1 MWTVLNVRKSFGA
14 RYGRRLSKEMTKLNR
29 LNVILSFSPTGSKS
43 KGWLSLW
50 YYTYQSNFRAMW
62 RLDLSRSVDIE
73 AFLPPLISSAD
84 HSWER
89 KWTLSSKL
97 RTECLQEKFW
107 PFFNVFPSGLFPSGR
122 PSLISW
128 LFTESRD
135 AWGLLEEKQTSIENI
150 CCRKFSTS
158 LIPPSPHHCVSP
170 SWSLKVCVD
179 WRGWTSKLQ
188 EAEVTSTM
196 SLQGLVTS

>member
-1 MWTVLNVRKSFGA
+1 MAVTMILHISVQFPFHMATWFVAL
-14 RYGRRLSKEMTKLNR
+14 GRHR
-29 LNVILSFSPTGSKS
+29 G
-43 KGWLSLW
+43 
-50 YYTYQSNFRAMW
+50 
-62 RLDLSRSVDIE
+62 
-73 AFLPPLISSAD
+73 FLASPLISSAD
-84 HSWER
+84 HGWER
-89 KWTLSSKL
+89 KWTLSSKS

-158 LIPPSPHHCVSP
+158 LPLSSPLCFSFLKSEGLRRLKRLNIQARGGRGHQHYESP
-170 SWSLKVCVD
+170 
-179 WRGWTSKLQ
+179 GTSH
-188 EAEVTSTM
+188 
-196 SLQGLVTS
+196 

>member
-1 MWTVLNVRKSFGA
+1 MWFC
-14 RYGRRLSKEMTKLNR
+14 LSAPQDK
-29 LNVILSFSPTGSKS
+29 KS

-50 YYTYQSNFRAMW
+50 YYTYQSNFHSMW

-84 HSWER
+84 HGWER
-89 KWTLSSKL
+89 KWTLSSKS

-158 LIPPSPHHCVSP
+158 LNPPSPHHCVSP

-188 EAEVTSTM
+188 EAEVTSTQ